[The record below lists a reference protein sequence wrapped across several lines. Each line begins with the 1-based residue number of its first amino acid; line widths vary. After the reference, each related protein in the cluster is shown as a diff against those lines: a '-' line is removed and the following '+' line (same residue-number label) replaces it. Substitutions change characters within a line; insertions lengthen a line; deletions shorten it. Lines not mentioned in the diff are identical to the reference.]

1 MKKLSKIIVGA
12 LLSVASTTAF
22 GFEKNIVETAVE
34 AGKFKTL
41 ATALTAAGLI
51 DAVNGPGP
59 FTVFAPTDDAFAKV
73 PKETLEMLLKPE
85 NKEKLKAVLTYHV
98 VPGKVMAKDVVGLK
112 GAKSLNGQRIDVKVD
127 GDKVSVDGANVVATD
142 IACTNG
148 VIHVID
154 SVILPASDNI
164 PAVATKAGKFSTLL
178 AAAKAAGLVDA
189 LSGDKA
195 LTVFAPTDE
204 AFGKLPKGTVESLL
218 KPENK
223 DKLKAIL
230 LYHVVEG
237 RVYSEDA
244 LKAKSAAT
252 LQGGKVEITVKDGAA
267 YVNGAKILATDD
279 ASCTVFDSDFYFA
292 TLEGCCRLGLDRIFR
307 VNATID
313 YVVQKNCFE
322 LFFVLWLEQRLNG
335 SLWQLAE
342 SFVGRSEDG
351 QRLFTTECIDKASC
365 FRCCEQCRELA
376 CFGCNCWN
384 VIRCWEDNGVN
395 DVNHTVCA
403 SDIRCDNIRAVNRYL
418 AAIDFNI
425 DALTVERL
433 RALESNN
440 VLRHD
445 LAWYDV
451 VCQNSFE
458 LFFVFW
464 LEQHL
469 KRFLRN
475 LSKRVVG
482 WCEYSEWTRSVDC
495 IDQTSCGQSRSKSLE
510 LASFDSCFNDVLFKT
525 KRSGRGNAQ
534 QSTRDNLR

>member
-1 MKKLSKIIVGA
+1 MKKLSKLIAGA
-12 LLSVASTTAF
+12 LLSVASTSAF

-85 NKEKLKAVLTYHV
+85 NKDKLKAVLTYHV

-127 GDKVSVDGANVVATD
+127 GSKVTVDGANVVATD

-189 LSGDKA
+189 LSGDKD

-223 DKLKAIL
+223 EKLKAIL

-244 LKAKSAAT
+244 LKAKAAAT

-267 YVNGAKILATDD
+267 YVNGAKILATDID
-279 ASCTVFDSDFYFA
+279 A
-292 TLEGCCRLGLDRIFR
+292 G
-307 VNATID
+307 
-313 YVVQKNCFE
+313 
-322 LFFVLWLEQRLNG
+322 
-335 SLWQLAE
+335 
-342 SFVGRSEDG
+342 
-351 QRLFTTECIDKASC
+351 
-365 FRCCEQCRELA
+365 
-376 CFGCNCWN
+376 
-384 VIRCWEDNGVN
+384 NGVIH
-395 DVNHTVCA
+395 V
-403 SDIRCDNIRAVNRYL
+403 
-418 AAIDFNI
+418 IDGVI
-425 DALTVERL
+425 LPPA
-433 RALESNN
+433 
-440 VLRHD
+440 
-445 LAWYDV
+445 
-451 VCQNSFE
+451 
-458 LFFVFW
+458 
-464 LEQHL
+464 
-469 KRFLRN
+469 K
-475 LSKRVVG
+475 
-482 WCEYSEWTRSVDC
+482 
-495 IDQTSCGQSRSKSLE
+495 
-510 LASFDSCFNDVLFKT
+510 
-525 KRSGRGNAQ
+525 
-534 QSTRDNLR
+534 

>member
-127 GDKVSVDGANVVATD
+127 GDKVSVDGAKVVATD

-267 YVNGAKILATDD
+267 YVNGAKILATDVD
-279 ASCTVFDSDFYFA
+279 A
-292 TLEGCCRLGLDRIFR
+292 G
-307 VNATID
+307 
-313 YVVQKNCFE
+313 
-322 LFFVLWLEQRLNG
+322 
-335 SLWQLAE
+335 
-342 SFVGRSEDG
+342 
-351 QRLFTTECIDKASC
+351 
-365 FRCCEQCRELA
+365 
-376 CFGCNCWN
+376 
-384 VIRCWEDNGVN
+384 NGVI
-395 DVNHTVCA
+395 H
-403 SDIRCDNIRAVNRYL
+403 II
-418 AAIDFNI
+418 
-425 DALTVERL
+425 
-433 RALESNN
+433 ES
-440 VLRHD
+440 VILPP
-445 LAWYDV
+445 A
-451 VCQNSFE
+451 
-458 LFFVFW
+458 
-464 LEQHL
+464 
-469 KRFLRN
+469 K
-475 LSKRVVG
+475 
-482 WCEYSEWTRSVDC
+482 
-495 IDQTSCGQSRSKSLE
+495 
-510 LASFDSCFNDVLFKT
+510 
-525 KRSGRGNAQ
+525 
-534 QSTRDNLR
+534 

>member
-1 MKKLSKIIVGA
+1 MKKLSKIIAGA

-195 LTVFAPTDE
+195 LTVFAPTD
-204 AFGKLPKGTVESLL
+204 
-218 KPENK
+218 
-223 DKLKAIL
+223 
-230 LYHVVEG
+230 
-237 RVYSEDA
+237 
-244 LKAKSAAT
+244 
-252 LQGGKVEITVKDGAA
+252 
-267 YVNGAKILATDD
+267 
-279 ASCTVFDSDFYFA
+279 
-292 TLEGCCRLGLDRIFR
+292 
-307 VNATID
+307 
-313 YVVQKNCFE
+313 
-322 LFFVLWLEQRLNG
+322 
-335 SLWQLAE
+335 
-342 SFVGRSEDG
+342 
-351 QRLFTTECIDKASC
+351 
-365 FRCCEQCRELA
+365 
-376 CFGCNCWN
+376 
-384 VIRCWEDNGVN
+384 
-395 DVNHTVCA
+395 
-403 SDIRCDNIRAVNRYL
+403 
-418 AAIDFNI
+418 
-425 DALTVERL
+425 
-433 RALESNN
+433 
-440 VLRHD
+440 
-445 LAWYDV
+445 
-451 VCQNSFE
+451 
-458 LFFVFW
+458 
-464 LEQHL
+464 
-469 KRFLRN
+469 
-475 LSKRVVG
+475 
-482 WCEYSEWTRSVDC
+482 
-495 IDQTSCGQSRSKSLE
+495 
-510 LASFDSCFNDVLFKT
+510 
-525 KRSGRGNAQ
+525 
-534 QSTRDNLR
+534 

>member
-1 MKKLSKIIVGA
+1 MKKLSKIIAGA

-127 GDKVSVDGANVVATD
+127 GDKVSVDGAKVVATD

-218 KPENK
+218 KPESK

-267 YVNGAKILATDD
+267 YVNGAKILATDVD
-279 ASCTVFDSDFYFA
+279 A
-292 TLEGCCRLGLDRIFR
+292 G
-307 VNATID
+307 
-313 YVVQKNCFE
+313 
-322 LFFVLWLEQRLNG
+322 
-335 SLWQLAE
+335 
-342 SFVGRSEDG
+342 
-351 QRLFTTECIDKASC
+351 
-365 FRCCEQCRELA
+365 
-376 CFGCNCWN
+376 
-384 VIRCWEDNGVN
+384 NGVI
-395 DVNHTVCA
+395 H
-403 SDIRCDNIRAVNRYL
+403 I
-418 AAIDFNI
+418 ID
-425 DALTVERL
+425 
-433 RALESNN
+433 
-440 VLRHD
+440 
-445 LAWYDV
+445 
-451 VCQNSFE
+451 
-458 LFFVFW
+458 
-464 LEQHL
+464 
-469 KRFLRN
+469 
-475 LSKRVVG
+475 
-482 WCEYSEWTRSVDC
+482 SV
-495 IDQTSCGQSRSKSLE
+495 ILPPAK
-510 LASFDSCFNDVLFKT
+510 
-525 KRSGRGNAQ
+525 
-534 QSTRDNLR
+534 

>member
-1 MKKLSKIIVGA
+1 MKKLSKIIAGA

-51 DAVNGPGP
+51 DAVSGPGP

-127 GDKVSVDGANVVATD
+127 GSKVSVDGANVVATD

-189 LSGDKA
+189 LSGEKA

-204 AFGKLPKGTVESLL
+204 AFGKLPKGTVDSLL

-223 DKLKAIL
+223 EKLKAIL

-267 YVNGAKILATDD
+267 YVNGAKILATDVD
-279 ASCTVFDSDFYFA
+279 A
-292 TLEGCCRLGLDRIFR
+292 G
-307 VNATID
+307 
-313 YVVQKNCFE
+313 
-322 LFFVLWLEQRLNG
+322 
-335 SLWQLAE
+335 
-342 SFVGRSEDG
+342 
-351 QRLFTTECIDKASC
+351 
-365 FRCCEQCRELA
+365 
-376 CFGCNCWN
+376 
-384 VIRCWEDNGVN
+384 NGVIH
-395 DVNHTVCA
+395 V
-403 SDIRCDNIRAVNRYL
+403 
-418 AAIDFNI
+418 ID
-425 DALTVERL
+425 
-433 RALESNN
+433 
-440 VLRHD
+440 
-445 LAWYDV
+445 
-451 VCQNSFE
+451 
-458 LFFVFW
+458 
-464 LEQHL
+464 
-469 KRFLRN
+469 
-475 LSKRVVG
+475 
-482 WCEYSEWTRSVDC
+482 SV
-495 IDQTSCGQSRSKSLE
+495 ILPPAK
-510 LASFDSCFNDVLFKT
+510 
-525 KRSGRGNAQ
+525 
-534 QSTRDNLR
+534 